1 MSNYGKMTIQDVENI
16 NGENSFR
23 CMSNKTRELF
33 RCALSEAL
41 DLKIHKIEEEVKNI
55 KTPPPSKRHKIQ
67 MNRLFR
73 ERVGGSFLPFP
84 EEDNLYERVR
94 SKVVIK
100 LKINDFIDRRK
111 KRKRAR

>member
-1 MSNYGKMTIQDVENI
+1 MINYNKITKQDVKNI
-16 NGENSFR
+16 NDEDFLVGT
-23 CMSNKTRELF
+23 SNEKRELF
-33 RCALSEAL
+33 PCALSEGL

-94 SKVVIK
+94 SKLVMK
-100 LKINDFIDRRK
+100 LKINNFLNGRK
-111 KRKRAR
+111 KTRTS